1 MPGVDLVATDESK
14 RSSYVMAAVRVRREE
29 APAIR
34 ADLRRLVL
42 PGQRQIHFNDEGRRR
57 ASLLDGLA

>member
-1 MPGVDLVATDESK
+1 
-14 RSSYVMAAVRVRREE
+14 MAAVRVRREE
-29 APAIR
+29 APTIR